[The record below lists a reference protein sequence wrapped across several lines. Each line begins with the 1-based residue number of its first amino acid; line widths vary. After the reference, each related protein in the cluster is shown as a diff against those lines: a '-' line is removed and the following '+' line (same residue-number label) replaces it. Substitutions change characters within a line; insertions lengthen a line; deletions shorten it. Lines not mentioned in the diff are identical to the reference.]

1 MEISDSNYPHTM
13 AQAYSDMA
21 VQGTRDLLAA
31 QKANAQRAST
41 GISDLR
47 KALQAFETALDKL
60 TGSGTGSVAH
70 AASVSDAGA
79 AKATASTG
87 AAPGNYTFFVEQL
100 ASNHQ
105 LASGALAPAAAA
117 GAGTLGVSLA
127 DGSTFDV
134 DLSGADGNG
143 DGQLS
148 AAEIAR
154 AINQAAGGKLSAS
167 TLTINGQQQLVLA
180 SNVGGADGAIA
191 LDTSGLGDAALA
203 AALDGASELAEARNA
218 VFFLGGASGTR
229 IEQGSNTFTGV
240 QGVSLEFTA
249 ANATVALAVTRDDA
263 ATTESVKAFVDAY
276 NTLRSSLA
284 SLTRAGDTA
293 AGDPGGAFSGDAG
306 VIALQRRFD
315 DLLRQKV
322 GGTSLQE
329 LGITADRTGTLQLDS
344 RRLLAALDRDPEAL
358 SSVLGD
364 GKSGVT
370 GSMAGY
376 LDTWLSSTAGQL
388 KKRQDNA
395 DAIQKALS
403 KREAA
408 VTEQYD
414 RLYTRYLAQ
423 FTQVQAL
430 NSQMEYTLSLI
441 DSLLV
446 DNSK

>member
-1 MEISDSNYPHTM
+1 AGRAVPRAVHPRPETPGPGRPAVLGPRPPLFPRLLTDGLEHPMEISDSNYPHTM

-105 LASGALAPAAAA
+105 LASGALAPAAAPGSSTVSAEQPASNPPLAGGALAPAAAA
-117 GAGTLGVSLA
+117 GAGTPGVSLA

-134 DLSGADGNG
+134 DLPGADGNG

-218 VFFLGGASGTR
+218 VFILGGASGTR

-249 ANATVALAVTRDDA
+249 ANATVALA
-263 ATTESVKAFVDAY
+263 
-276 NTLRSSLA
+276 
-284 SLTRAGDTA
+284 
-293 AGDPGGAFSGDAG
+293 
-306 VIALQRRFD
+306 
-315 DLLRQKV
+315 
-322 GGTSLQE
+322 
-329 LGITADRTGTLQLDS
+329 
-344 RRLLAALDRDPEAL
+344 
-358 SSVLGD
+358 
-364 GKSGVT
+364 
-370 GSMAGY
+370 
-376 LDTWLSSTAGQL
+376 
-388 KKRQDNA
+388 
-395 DAIQKALS
+395 
-403 KREAA
+403 
-408 VTEQYD
+408 
-414 RLYTRYLAQ
+414 
-423 FTQVQAL
+423 
-430 NSQMEYTLSLI
+430 
-441 DSLLV
+441 
-446 DNSK
+446 